1 MIAVGMDLGSLY
13 SKVVVLRDGVVA
25 ATHEAPAGTDERCD
39 GERLLR
45 EALRPLGAAP
55 SDAAAVVAT
64 GAGRSEVAGVRE
76 RVAEVL
82 AAARGAR
89 HLVPGACGVL
99 DLGGESTRAAR
110 LDARGDVVEFAVN
123 DKCASGT
130 GVFLDAMA
138 KLLGL
143 PLEEMGP
150 LSLTSRSDL
159 IYSSTCVVFAESEVV
174 SAIHRQTPRP
184 DILRGIHRAIAQRVA
199 GLVGRLG
206 LAGDCV
212 AAGGLARNVGIVAC
226 LEEFLGHKWI
236 VPPQPQLVTALGA
249 ALLAADRLASPP
261 DPVDRAQAREG
272 A

>member
-1 MIAVGMDLGSLY
+1 MIAVGIDIGSLY
-13 SKVVVLRDGVVA
+13 AKVVVLRDGVVA
-25 ATHEAPAGTDERCD
+25 ATHEAPSGREERCD

-64 GAGRSEVAGVRE
+64 GVGRSAVAGVRD
-76 RVAEVL
+76 RVPEVL

-89 HLVPGACGVL
+89 HLFPNATGVIEM
-99 DLGGESTRAAR
+99 GGESTRAAR
-110 LDARGDVVEFAVN
+110 FDGRGDVVEFAVN

-138 KLLGL
+138 KLMGV

-174 SAIHRQTPRP
+174 SAIHRQTPRQ

-212 AAGGLARNVGIVAC
+212 AAGGLARNAGIVAC
-226 LEEFLGHKWI
+226 LEEFLQRKLL
-236 VPPQPQLVTALGA
+236 VPDRPQLVTALGA
-249 ALLAADRLASPP
+249 ALVAADRLAEPP
-261 DPVDRAQAREG
+261 AGGDAARSREN

>member
-1 MIAVGMDLGSLY
+1 MIAVGIDLGSLY
-13 SKVVVLRDGVVA
+13 AKVVVLRDGVVA
-25 ATHEAPAGTDERCD
+25 ATHVVPAGTDERCD

-55 SDAAAVVAT
+55 SDAAVVVAT
-64 GAGRSEVAGVRE
+64 GVGRSEVAGARE

-82 AAARGAR
+82 AAARGAH
-89 HLVPGACGVL
+89 HLCPGAGGVI

-110 LDARGDVVEFAVN
+110 FDARGDVVEFAVN

-138 KLLGL
+138 KLMGI
-143 PLEEMGP
+143 PVEEMGP

-174 SAIHRQTPRP
+174 SAIHRQTPRQ

-212 AAGGLARNVGIVAC
+212 TAGGLARNVGIVAC
-226 LEEFLGHKWI
+226 LEEFLGRKLI

-249 ALLAADRLASPP
+249 ALLAADRLAAPSVPGTPVPP
-261 DPVDRAQAREG
+261 REDS
-272 A
+272 